1 MEPEST
7 SVINSCSKDRYLLT
21 RSYAAERSQLITGL
35 SYKLCFYLD
44 SEADNY
50 HVDTVITFELANL
63 SNIILECGTHSIQ
76 YFSINNT
83 ISLPLVVIANI
94 WRDNALYIPSDY
106 LREGTNILC
115 FKTTSNFSRDSSGFH
130 SYVHNTGGSRL
141 CYTVC
146 PPNYAHLIY
155 PCFDQPDIKATFDLK
170 VRAPQEW
177 IVISNSPSIENK
189 EQALDE
195 GYKWWFFNKT
205 PRISTYLFSVAAG
218 NFMEIKPKKTT
229 QVPMRLYCSDY
240 KYSFLLNQAEEFFF
254 LVEAGIT
261 YYSKFF
267 GMSFPFEKYDQVF
280 CPEFKYLGMENPGMV
295 CITENYIFMT
305 QISAFKKSQRALTIL
320 HELSH
325 MWFGDFVT
333 MKWWDDIW
341 LNEGFASFISYHVLP
356 IISQDPLAHTIDIK
370 FLFYKQEALNMDD
383 LDSTHPVMQDV
394 KDTEAATNIF
404 DDITY
409 CKGSAVIKHLMY
421 MIGEENFSKAL
432 ASYFQRFGWNNA
444 NSKDFLG
451 VIEEIMELSAGP
463 NNLSIQNGHKENHL
477 INRWVYDWLETEGKL
492 NIFYEISL
500 SNTGIM
506 VDVTKEVLPSR
517 VTTSKHV
524 DLEVA
529 VFALEPGNKVGKI
542 GSQRVSLI
550 EDKMRME
557 IVLPKF
563 DAKEIGVVLNY
574 KDNAYSEII
583 MDDLSIQF
591 FLKHSKKIEPLIKA
605 QLFMSMVK
613 RIQLAQ
619 MNPVEL
625 FKWIEE
631 EINEEKI
638 PYLSSEYLIYATK
651 LIDNYLPEKIKAKC
665 GKILFTKLYSIL
677 TAYNNTMDPNKEE
690 LVITIQEHIANFA
703 YFNEDVQLLVKW
715 MQKKNPALNKVNLSG
730 VLMGRIIEELF
741 LRKILT
747 DSERDNIR
755 SVYIRNHPYYVNFAN
770 GASSNLESKINL
782 WAKFVNFKPS
792 DGSHF
797 EFSCLMKGVNNP
809 HDANIG
815 VLANKFFD
823 DLLTVFE
830 NNENEYSNIFFTN
843 LFPKFYNSDFIIEKI
858 EIIMEKIQFTESYA
872 NLKNLLEE
880 KLNYA
885 KVCKSLEKFC

>member
-1 MEPEST
+1 MELGST
-7 SVINSCSKDRYLLT
+7 SVINSCAKDRYLLT
-21 RSYAAERSQLITGL
+21 RSYAAERSKFITEL
-35 SYKLCFYLD
+35 SYQLSFYLD
-44 SEADNY
+44 AEADNY
-50 HVDTVITFELANL
+50 HVDTVITFELSNL
-63 SNIILECGTHSIQ
+63 SDVILECGAYSIE

-83 ISLPLVVIANI
+83 LSLPLNVIANI
-94 WRDNALYIPSDY
+94 WRDNALHIPPDY
-106 LREGTNILC
+106 LREGTNIFC

-130 SYVHNTGGSRL
+130 SYVHNVGGSRF

-155 PCFDQPDIKATFDLK
+155 PCFDQPDMKATFDLK
-170 VRAPQEW
+170 VQAPKQW
-177 IVISNSPSIENK
+177 IVVSNAPTTENSKKISTNE
-189 EQALDE
+189 AH
-195 GYKWWFFNKT
+195 KWWFFNKT
-205 PRISTYLFSVAAG
+205 PKISTYLFSIAAG
-218 NFMEIKPKKTT
+218 NFLEIKPKKST
-229 QVPMRLYCSDY
+229 QVPMKLYCSDY
-240 KYSFLLNQAEEFFF
+240 KYSFLQNQSEEFFS
-254 LVEAGIT
+254 LIEAGIT
-261 YYSKFF
+261 YYTKFF
-267 GMSFPFEKYDQVF
+267 GMPLPFEKYDQVF

-305 QISAFKKSQRALTIL
+305 QVSAFKKSQRALTIL

-356 IISQDPLAHTIDIK
+356 IVSQDPMAHTIDIK

-383 LDSTHPVMQDV
+383 LDCTHPVMQDV

-409 CKGSAVIKHLMY
+409 CKGSGVIKHLMY

-432 ASYFQRFGWNNA
+432 ASYFKRFGWSNA
-444 NSKDFLG
+444 NSKDFLK
-451 VIEEIMELSAGP
+451 VIEEIVAS
-463 NNLSIQNGHKENHL
+463 NNLQHQGNHI
-477 INRWVYDWLETEGKL
+477 INKWVNDWLETEGKL
-492 NIFYEISL
+492 NIFYEIS
-500 SNTGIM
+500 SNQTSLM
-506 VDVTKEVLPSR
+506 VDVTKEVLPGR
-517 VTTSKHV
+517 VITPKHV

-529 VFALEPGNKVGKI
+529 VFGLESGNKVGKI
-542 GSQRVSLI
+542 GSQRVALT
-550 EDKMRME
+550 ENKTRME
-557 IVLPKF
+557 IVLSKL
-563 DAKEIGVVLNY
+563 DINNIGVVLNY
-574 KDNAYSEII
+574 KDHVYSEII
-583 MDDLSIQF
+583 MDDISNQF

-613 RIQLAQ
+613 KIQLGQ
-619 MNPVEL
+619 MDPTHL
-625 FKWIEE
+625 FKWIVE

-638 PYLSSEYLIYATK
+638 PYLSSEYLIYASK
-651 LIDNYLPEKIKAKC
+651 LIDNYLPEKLKATC
-665 GKILFTKLYSIL
+665 GKMLFTKLYSIL
-677 TAYNNTMDPNKEE
+677 TAYNLSMDPAKEE

-703 YFNEDVQLLVKW
+703 HFNEDVQLLVKW
-715 MQKKNPALNKVNLSG
+715 MQKKNAALARVNLSG

-741 LRKILT
+741 LRKILS
-747 DSERDNIR
+747 DSERENIR

-770 GASSNLESKINL
+770 GASSDLESKLNL

-809 HDANIG
+809 HDANIS

-843 LFPKFYNSDFIIEKI
+843 LFPKVQNPDLIIEKI
-858 EIIMEKIQFTESYA
+858 VSLMEQIRNTESYA
-872 NLKNLLEE
+872 NLRNLLEE
-880 KLNYA
+880 KLHYA
-885 KVCKSLEKFC
+885 KICKSLQKFC